1 MKRSAGVTLLWAV
14 PALAVLSFAGQR
26 HGLWGGDEPREAA
39 IAREMHASRD
49 WVVPRLN
56 GEPFLEKPPLAHL
69 GAVIVFDLAG
79 GPDARLCRLPSAAWG
94 FAGLLAT
101 AWLGAMLLGPG
112 AGLLAAFILATSV
125 EWLYIT
131 RHLLVDVPLAAS
143 VVVSFALFQA
153 GYRRRGA
160 PKALGYLGFA
170 FAAGAAFLSKGTVGV
185 ALPLSAVSAY
195 LLLRREYREFAL
207 LALVS
212 AAGLLVVAAPW
223 VLLLAARGGREALRV
238 FLWDNQ
244 VLRFVSPGADH
255 AKAPWFYLPAI
266 FEIFLP
272 WALLLPP
279 AFLGLRR
286 RPGESEGDRRSRQFV
301 LAVLA
306 VPFAILSVASG
317 KRHLYLLPLLPG
329 FAIAVARWAAS
340 ADAAPPARWEGRW
353 ARAALVVFAAA
364 AAAAWCAALGV
375 AVYARHGAVA
385 AAAGAAAG
393 LAASAAVLRREL
405 RKPPD
410 RIPAWSMVALA
421 IIGWAA
427 PLTPAVWEML
437 EREKGYAPLAAMLE
451 ANVRQGETL
460 FMYRPGE
467 RELGVV
473 GFHRRAVLPVL
484 ETPAELDAAL
494 QASGGNVVLVREKV
508 YDSLVGE
515 GTLPASASVQAR
527 CLLPHR
533 NQLLLR
539 GR

>member
-1 MKRSAGVTLLWAV
+1 M
-14 PALAVLSFAGQR
+14 
-26 HGLWGGDEPREAA
+26 
-39 IAREMHASRD
+39 
-49 WVVPRLN
+49 
-56 GEPFLEKPPLAHL
+56 
-69 GAVIVFDLAG
+69 
-79 GPDARLCRLPSAAWG
+79 
-94 FAGLLAT
+94 
-101 AWLGAMLLGPG
+101 
-112 AGLLAAFILATSV
+112 
-125 EWLYIT
+125 
-131 RHLLVDVPLAAS
+131 
-143 VVVSFALFQA
+143 
-153 GYRRRGA
+153 
-160 PKALGYLGFA
+160 
-170 FAAGAAFLSKGTVGV
+170 GAA
-185 ALPLSAVSAY
+185 P
-195 LLLRREYREFAL
+195 RRPRRA
-207 LALVS
+207 
-212 AAGLLVVAAPW
+212 
-223 VLLLAARGGREALRV
+223 EALRV

-364 AAAAWCAALGV
+364 AAAAGCAALGV

-494 QASGGNVVLVREKV
+494 QASGGTWSSSGRR
-508 YDSLVGE
+508 STTAWSGR
-515 GTLPASASVQAR
+515 TLPASASVQAR